1 MSPTGARE
9 IHDVQRAALADCRT
23 PIPTATDAADA
34 AFTHLARMLLNGHL
48 TERNLLAAV
57 HTVIVRTG
65 YADSA
70 MSLPL
75 AQIWL
80 LNEEWGQGWGQSLM
94 ASAPPPRAGSPLS
107 RRLG

>member
-1 MSPTGARE
+1 MSPTGAPE

-23 PIPTATDAADA
+23 PIPTATDA

-57 HTVIVRTG
+57 HTIVLRTG

-70 MSLPL
+70 MNLPL

-80 LNEEWGQGWGQSLM
+80 LEEEWGQSLM